1 MIALS
6 IGKATYDTTVPVD
19 KYPIENSKNLIKEKL
34 DGSGGSGSNV
44 AYLLGKWNNESYF
57 AGAVGYDD
65 FGTFIKKDLENG
77 NVHTNFMEVNYEK
90 KTTTTF
96 IIANKETISRT
107 QLMIEPEVYHLKKY
121 EFDVT
126 PDVIYTDGFEYSATM
141 AALNKFPNAITVLGA
156 GLNYADP
163 KEVISIAKEVKYV
176 VFSME
181 FACRVT
187 KMLVDMN
194 NPTHLLNLYKELR
207 EKFPKNEI
215 IVTMQNKGAMF
226 SINNEIKVMQT
237 MPVTEVDRTGAGD
250 VFDGALIYALG
261 KGYGLEVGIRLANIA
276 AALSTTK
283 YGAKS
288 SFPILSDVISQYE
301 SKFGALELQQQSEE
315 QTSVPLQTTG
325 DAQGPQNVQ
334 NASMPQPSQ
343 VPEMP
348 LPNQNLNQPP
358 NFPPNPPTNS

>member
-19 KYPIENSKNLIKEKL
+19 KYPVENSKNLIKEKL

-44 AYLLGKWNNESYF
+44 AYLLGRWNTESYF

-96 IIANKETISRT
+96 IIANKETTSRT

-126 PDVIYTDGFEYSATM
+126 PDVVYTDGYEYSATM
-141 AALNKFPNAITVLGA
+141 SALNKYPNAITLLGA

-163 KEVISIAKEVKYV
+163 KEVISLAKAVKYV

-181 FACRVT
+181 FACQVT
-187 KMLVDMN
+187 KMRVDMN

-207 EKFPKNEI
+207 EKFPNNEL

-226 SINNEIKVMQT
+226 SVNNEIKVMQT
-237 MPVTEVDRTGAGD
+237 MPVTEVDRTAAGD
-250 VFDGALIYALG
+250 VFDGALLYALG

-283 YGAKS
+283 YGAKAS
-288 SFPILSDVISQYE
+288 IPILSDVISQYE
-301 SKFGALELQQQSEE
+301 SKFG
-315 QTSVPLQTTG
+315 PLGVQ
-325 DAQGPQNVQ
+325 QNVEVSSTPNVNSESQ
-334 NASMPQPSQ
+334 NVSVSQPSSI
-343 VPEMP
+343 PEMP
-348 LPNQNLNQPP
+348 LPNQYSNLPP
-358 NFPPNPPTNS
+358 KNN